1 MRFALTLIAILG
13 LMFTSAAKAED
24 HPPQSPLVVAID
36 IGYAPFAMKSTAG
49 GTEGF
54 NVDIAREMSKRLK
67 RPSLEIVDTRFN
79 VILAGL
85 YSKRYEMIMTPIFI
99 TEQRAKEMLFTE
111 PYIDS
116 GSGFVYR
123 KSDKIK
129 VLDDLKGK
137 RISVSTGTVQDRW
150 VTENAEKFKFTIQRY
165 NENADAV
172 QAVLTNRAD
181 ANIAAVQVAKYA
193 ASRQTRLESKVE
205 LPDGNRFGFA
215 LRKDSAAFRA
225 EVDRQ
230 IECMKQD
237 GTLGRIYT
245 NWFGEAAAAESST
258 VKIYPGAGVPGLEGH
273 DPVGSKTACS

>member
-1 MRFALTLIAILG
+1 MRFAIAITMALALPCTALG
-13 LMFTSAAKAED
+13 QAQD

-36 IGYAPFAMKSTAG
+36 IGYAPFAMKNTQG

-54 NVDIAREMSKRLK
+54 NVDIARELANRLK
-67 RPSLEIVDTRFN
+67 RPGLEIIDTRFN

-85 YSKRYEMIMTPIFI
+85 YSKRYEMIMAPIFI

-129 VLDDLKGK
+129 TLEDLRGK
-137 RISVSTGTVQDRW
+137 RITVSTGTVQDRW
-150 VTENAEKFKFTIQRY
+150 LTENAEKFKFTIQRY
-165 NENADAV
+165 NENADGV
-172 QAVLTNRAD
+172 QAVLANRAD
-181 ANIAAVQVAKYA
+181 ANMAAVQVAKYA
-193 ASRQTRLESKVE
+193 ASRQPRLESKVGFS
-205 LPDGNRFGFA
+205 DGNRFGFA
-215 LRKDSAAFRA
+215 LRKESAPFRA

-237 GTLGRIYT
+237 GTLTRIYT
-245 NWFGEAAAAESST
+245 KWFNEPPGPESST
-258 VKIYPGAGVPGLEGH
+258 VKAYPGAGMPGLEGH
-273 DPVGSKTACS
+273 DPAGSKTACS